1 MTQEEKYYADMEQ
14 AQMEEHWQQWEEEV
28 GEPAKVISI
37 AFHDRELKAVII
49 EPQKIED
56 GKDNF

>member
-1 MTQEEKYYADMEQ
+1 MEDYDQDIEE
-14 AQMEEHWQQWEEEV
+14 QMLLDWERFEEDKLNR
-28 GEPAKVISI
+28 EPAKVISI
-37 AFHDRELKAVII
+37 AFHGRELKAVII